1 MTNPIKRIFEFF
13 ERIHAAKG
21 RNLKVAIIEELIAET
36 ELNSYLTE
44 ILQHTYDPYITFGVT
59 ATMPTASTS
68 LIQAVEEDG
77 LLEHWTTTKEV
88 LSKLAARSLT
98 GNAAQYAIEE
108 IIRMTPAPYR
118 KWWVGIINRN
128 LRISGVAAST
138 WAKYI
143 PGLTTNVNPQL
154 CDKFDNRT
162 IVEPMYVEPKYDGIR
177 AVFVPQENGTVIA
190 FSREGKRLFNTER
203 LCDLIAKSDN
213 NKIVVDGEVFYKD
226 FHTTQSIV
234 STQSE
239 HPLAVNLQLFAFDA
253 IPLEDWNAQTSSLPL
268 FRRKEV
274 LRAVVDDINE
284 FERPP
289 KPTVEEVKAK
299 LEEIAKKG
307 GIRGVAIPPPLEE
320 PKDDPSWPVQ
330 YVPAKLIGSNA
341 AAEAFYRECV
351 AAGFE
356 GIILKEHNCHYEYK
370 RTKTWMKM
378 KPSHDTDITI
388 VDAIEGNHRLVGS
401 LGALIVE
408 GSVTFNN
415 RPHKVRTE
423 VGSGF
428 TDVLRQKLWD
438 LHKAGELVGRIVE
451 VRYQEPDIDGA
462 LRFPVFVRLRDDRAE
477 EAA

>member
-1 MTNPIKRIFEFF
+1 
-13 ERIHAAKG
+13 
-21 RNLKVAIIEELIAET
+21 
-36 ELNSYLTE
+36 
-44 ILQHTYDPYITFGVT
+44 
-59 ATMPTASTS
+59 
-68 LIQAVEEDG
+68 
-77 LLEHWTTTKEV
+77 
-88 LSKLAARSLT
+88 
-98 GNAAQYAIEE
+98 
-108 IIRMTPAPYR
+108 
-118 KWWVGIINRN
+118 
-128 LRISGVAAST
+128 
-138 WAKYI
+138 
-143 PGLTTNVNPQL
+143 LTTNVNPQL

-162 IVEPMYVEPKYDGIR
+162 IAEPMYVEPKYDGIR

-203 LCDLIAKSDN
+203 LCELIAKSDN

-239 HPLAVNLQLFAFDA
+239 HPLAGKLQLFAFDA
-253 IPLEDWNAQTSSLPL
+253 IPLDDWNAQTSSLPL

-274 LRAVVDDINE
+274 LRAVVDDINGYD
-284 FERPP
+284 RPP
-289 KPTVEEVKAK
+289 NPTPEEVKAK
-299 LEEIAKKG
+299 LEELVKQ
-307 GIRGVAIPPPLEE
+307 RGVRGVQIPPPMEE
-320 PKDDPSWPVQ
+320 PKDDSSWPVQ
-330 YVPAKLIGSNA
+330 YVPAKLIGSNP

-356 GIILKEHNCHYEYK
+356 GIILKEYAAHYEYK
-370 RTKTWMKM
+370 RSKTWMKM

-415 RPHKVRTE
+415 RPYKVRSE

-428 TDVLRQKLWD
+428 TDPERQKLWN